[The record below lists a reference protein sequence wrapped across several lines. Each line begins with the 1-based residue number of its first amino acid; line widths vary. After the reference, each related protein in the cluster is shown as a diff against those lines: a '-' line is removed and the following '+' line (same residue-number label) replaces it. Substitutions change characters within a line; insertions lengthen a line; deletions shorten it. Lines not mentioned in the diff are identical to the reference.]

1 MNIAQTIY
9 LHISILEEVREYDRK
24 TESGK
29 RILPALCLFGF
40 GWTKIFFKLVL
51 KLLTKHSWKF
61 DSEK

>member
-24 TESGK
+24 TQSGK
-29 RILPALCLFGF
+29 RDSSCSFWI
-40 GWTKIFFKLVL
+40 WVDKIFFKLVL